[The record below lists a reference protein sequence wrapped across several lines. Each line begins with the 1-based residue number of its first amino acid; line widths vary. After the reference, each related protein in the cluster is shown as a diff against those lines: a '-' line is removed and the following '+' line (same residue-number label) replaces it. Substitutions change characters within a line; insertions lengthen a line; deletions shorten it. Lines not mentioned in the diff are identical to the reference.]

1 MMCALGAKAANAYAC
16 FTSADSTLTFFY
28 DSYSSS
34 RPGQVFDL
42 VAGDQLPAWG
52 YSSISN
58 QVAHVAFDPSFASA
72 RPLSTYKW
80 FDNMPNLRTIQG
92 LNYLNTS
99 EVTNMAWMFSNCKYL
114 TSIDVSQF
122 NTAKVTNMSGMFS
135 GCTGLTS
142 LDVCN
147 FNTAKVTDMSQMFG
161 NSYLLKTIY
170 VDSGWS
176 TVAVAN
182 STGMFTNCT
191 SLVGGKGTVY
201 NSSHTDM
208 DYAHIDG
215 GTNNPGYFTDI
226 NAPVAYACYYPSS
239 TSLSFYYDT
248 LRSLRS
254 GTTYD
259 LNTDNNMP
267 DWLNDGTAASVTTVA
282 FDPSFSNVRPKT
294 TAYWFA
300 GMTNLTT
307 LLGYGYLN
315 TNEVTNMNW
324 MFGACSSLT
333 SLNVRNFNTSNV
345 TTMASM
351 FYGCSGLTSL
361 DLSKFDTSNVTDMS
375 AMFYGCSWLET
386 IDLSSFNTASLV
398 GSYTM
403 FYGCNHLQTIYA
415 GSGWSTASIAI
426 SSNMFFGCF
435 GIVGGQGTTYDENH
449 TDKAYARIDGGSSNP
464 GYFTGKFEFL
474 RGDVNDDGSV
484 SIGDVTALIDYL
496 LSGDGSG
503 VNVAAADCNNDN
515 GVSIGDVTALID
527 FLLSGTWD

>member
-1 MMCALGAKAANAYAC
+1 MNYEYEQKALLIRLVVLVSAMMCALGAKAANAYAC
-16 FTSADSTLTFFY
+16 FTSADSTLSFFY

-42 VAGDQLPAWG
+42 VAGDQLPTWG

-114 TSIDVSQF
+114 TS
-122 NTAKVTNMSGMFS
+122 
-135 GCTGLTS
+135 
-142 LDVCN
+142 
-147 FNTAKVTDMSQMFG
+147 
-161 NSYLLKTIY
+161 
-170 VDSGWS
+170 
-176 TVAVAN
+176 
-182 STGMFTNCT
+182 
-191 SLVGGKGTVY
+191 
-201 NSSHTDM
+201 
-208 DYAHIDG
+208 
-215 GTNNPGYFTDI
+215 
-226 NAPVAYACYYPSS
+226 
-239 TSLSFYYDT
+239 
-248 LRSLRS
+248 
-254 GTTYD
+254 
-259 LNTDNNMP
+259 
-267 DWLNDGTAASVTTVA
+267 
-282 FDPSFSNVRPKT
+282 
-294 TAYWFA
+294 
-300 GMTNLTT
+300 
-307 LLGYGYLN
+307 
-315 TNEVTNMNW
+315 
-324 MFGACSSLT
+324 
-333 SLNVRNFNTSNV
+333 
-345 TTMASM
+345 
-351 FYGCSGLTSL
+351 L

-375 AMFYGCSWLET
+375 AMFYGCSRLET

-415 GSGWSTASIAI
+415 GNGWSTASIAI

>member
-1 MMCALGAKAANAYAC
+1 MNMKQKALLIRLVVLVSAMMCALGAKAANAYAC
-16 FTSADSTLTFFY
+16 FTSADSTLSFFY

-122 NTAKVTNMSGMFS
+122 NTAKVTNMSGMF
-135 GCTGLTS
+135 
-142 LDVCN
+142 
-147 FNTAKVTDMSQMFG
+147 
-161 NSYLLKTIY
+161 
-170 VDSGWS
+170 
-176 TVAVAN
+176 
-182 STGMFTNCT
+182 
-191 SLVGGKGTVY
+191 
-201 NSSHTDM
+201 
-208 DYAHIDG
+208 
-215 GTNNPGYFTDI
+215 
-226 NAPVAYACYYPSS
+226 
-239 TSLSFYYDT
+239 
-248 LRSLRS
+248 
-254 GTTYD
+254 
-259 LNTDNNMP
+259 
-267 DWLNDGTAASVTTVA
+267 
-282 FDPSFSNVRPKT
+282 
-294 TAYWFA
+294 
-300 GMTNLTT
+300 
-307 LLGYGYLN
+307 
-315 TNEVTNMNW
+315 
-324 MFGACSSLT
+324 
-333 SLNVRNFNTSNV
+333 
-345 TTMASM
+345 
-351 FYGCSGLTSL
+351 
-361 DLSKFDTSNVTDMS
+361 
-375 AMFYGCSWLET
+375 
-386 IDLSSFNTASLV
+386 
-398 GSYTM
+398 
-403 FYGCNHLQTIYA
+403 YGCNHLQTIYA
-415 GSGWSTASIAI
+415 GNGWSTASIAI

>member
-16 FTSADSTLTFFY
+16 FTSADSTLSFFY

-42 VAGDQLPAWG
+42 VAGDQLPTWG

-99 EVTNMAWMFSNCKYL
+99 EVTNM
-114 TSIDVSQF
+114 
-122 NTAKVTNMSGMFS
+122 
-135 GCTGLTS
+135 
-142 LDVCN
+142 
-147 FNTAKVTDMSQMFG
+147 
-161 NSYLLKTIY
+161 
-170 VDSGWS
+170 
-176 TVAVAN
+176 
-182 STGMFTNCT
+182 
-191 SLVGGKGTVY
+191 
-201 NSSHTDM
+201 
-208 DYAHIDG
+208 
-215 GTNNPGYFTDI
+215 
-226 NAPVAYACYYPSS
+226 
-239 TSLSFYYDT
+239 
-248 LRSLRS
+248 
-254 GTTYD
+254 
-259 LNTDNNMP
+259 
-267 DWLNDGTAASVTTVA
+267 
-282 FDPSFSNVRPKT
+282 
-294 TAYWFA
+294 
-300 GMTNLTT
+300 
-307 LLGYGYLN
+307 
-315 TNEVTNMNW
+315 NW

-361 DLSKFDTSNVTDMS
+361 DMSKFDTSNVTDMS
-375 AMFYGCSWLET
+375 AMFYGCSRLET

-415 GSGWSTASIAI
+415 GNGWSTASIAI